1 MNFIVNKSNVS
12 PTRSYSPVLLFIA
25 FLGTITSGAQC
36 QGVEPAPVTSSHQ
49 IPYVL
54 DQPSFVAELPKALD
68 EISGLTALDSS
79 RIAAVQDEDGV
90 VFILDATSGRV
101 IDQHHFGGRGDYE
114 AIEAVQNVMFVLRSD
129 GTIFEIRNWQEGEH
143 ADPIVHDTW
152 LSSRYD
158 TEGLAVTADSTGLL
172 VACKEYAGKGLKGMR
187 AVYRF
192 SLASFTLTRD
202 PAMVFDAQAAEEGI
216 PEGVVSRSMRRLLD
230 IRRFKPSGLAI
241 HPLSGHVYVVSSV
254 SRSLTI
260 FDTDGNLL
268 GIARLDKDLLPQP
281 EGITFLPNGDLF
293 IASESGR
300 GRGRLLRYPYT
311 PS

>member
-1 MNFIVNKSNVS
+1 MNFTVNKSNVS
-12 PTRSYSPVLLFIA
+12 PTRFFSAALLFFA
-25 FLGTITSGAQC
+25 LFGTITSGAQC
-36 QGVEPAPVTSSHQ
+36 QGVEPAPVTSSHE
-49 IPYVL
+49 IPYML

-90 VFILDATSGRV
+90 VFILDAASGRV
-101 IDQHHFGGRGDYE
+101 VDRQRFRGGGDYE
-114 AIEAVQNVMFVLRSD
+114 AIEAVQNVVFVLRSD
-129 GTIFEIRNWQEGEH
+129 GTIFEIRNWQDDEN
-143 ADPIVHDTW
+143 ADLIVHDTW

-192 SLASFTLTRD
+192 SLASSTLSRD
-202 PAMVFDAQAAEEGI
+202 PALVFDAQAAEAAI

-230 IRRFKPSGLAI
+230 IRRFKPSGIAI
-241 HPLSGHVYVVSSV
+241 HPLSGHVYVLSSV

-260 FDTDGNLL
+260 FDMDGNVL

-281 EGITFLPNGDLF
+281 EGITFLANGDLF
-293 IASESGR
+293 VASESGR
-300 GRGRLLRYPYT
+300 GRGRLLRYSYT